1 MVAYGML
8 ESKADPRIKLEIVL
22 GLNPHSK
29 HVSLSLPL
37 SLCGAYRK
45 RSNYFKRLT
54 LIESSLIKYL
64 LYTVSMLYSITY
76 AQLAFPYY

>member
-29 HVSLSLPL
+29 HVYLLPL
-37 SLCGAYRK
+37 SLCRAYRK
-45 RSNYFKRLT
+45 RSNYFKRLI
-54 LIESSLIKYL
+54 LRVQFNQISAICC
-64 LYTVSMLYSITY
+64 SMLYSITY